1 MHAFRAFFTQ
11 QWYHFLDEYQR
22 ALVRTTVELVSREE
36 RLHSAFDDYAF
47 LVFPMAKAYEGFL
60 KKYFFSI
67 GLLSRHVFEGKHF
80 RIGRAL
86 NPDIQPQRR
95 DELWLYGRVVQSCG
109 RETADALWNVWL
121 TCRNQVFHDFVLQR
135 QVITF
140 QAACQRLEHIAHA
153 MEMAMQCQW
162 KGHRLSTQE
171 IQEQV
176 NR

>member
-1 MHAFRAFFTQ
+1 
-11 QWYHFLDEYQR
+11 
-22 ALVRTTVELVSREE
+22 
-36 RLHSAFDDYAF
+36 
-47 LVFPMAKAYEGFL
+47 
-60 KKYFFSI
+60 
-67 GLLSRHVFEGKHF
+67 
-80 RIGRAL
+80 
-86 NPDIQPQRR
+86 
-95 DELWLYGRVVQSCG
+95 
-109 RETADALWNVWL
+109 
-121 TCRNQVFHDFVLQR
+121 VLQR